1 MSDFGGINVT
11 NEICEITCIHE
22 EQVTNSKERLKNTNS
37 KDLSSLFK
45 ILSDENRFKILHALA
60 YEDQLCV
67 CDVANIIGATMA
79 NTSHHLQAL
88 KKLGVVDSKKIGK
101 LVYYFSSDDRIVELI
116 NLGKQLE
123 QGDGCE

>member
-1 MSDFGGINVT
+1 MTT

-22 EQVTNSKERLKNTNS
+22 EKVNNAKERLEMTDSKNI
-37 KDLSSLFK
+37 SSLFK

-67 CDVANIIGATMA
+67 CDVANIIGATIA
-79 NTSHHLQAL
+79 NTSHHLQSL
-88 KKLGVVDSKKIGK
+88 KKMRVVDSKKIGK

-116 NLGKQLE
+116 AVGKKLE
-123 QGDGCE
+123 KEGNDG